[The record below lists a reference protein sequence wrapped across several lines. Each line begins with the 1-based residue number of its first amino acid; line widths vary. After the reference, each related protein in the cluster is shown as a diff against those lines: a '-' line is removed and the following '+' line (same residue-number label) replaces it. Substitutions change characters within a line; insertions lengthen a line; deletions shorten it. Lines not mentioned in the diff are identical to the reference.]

1 MWWQKG
7 QIETIVKRALEQYG
21 QRLMEYPNVIGL
33 GLGRAR
39 KDRSGNDLYV
49 VKVYVSKRPSI
60 FQRHIPSNLT
70 LELSSDPQQVISVPT
85 EVEEV
90 GQIELET

>member
-1 MWWQKG
+1 MWGQKG
-7 QIETIVKRALEQYG
+7 QEETIVKRALDEYG

-39 KDRSGNDLYV
+39 KNKNDSELYV
-49 VKVYVSKRPSI
+49 VKVYVSKKPSI
-60 FQRHIPSNLT
+60 FQRHVPSNLR
-70 LELSSDPQQVISVPT
+70 LKLSTDPRHFISVPT
-85 EVEEV
+85 EIEEV